1 MICAVVRAE
10 THAQAL
16 ADLADARKL
25 GADLAELRLDYLREP
40 IDLPRLLDAKPLPVL
55 ATLRP
60 VWEGGHFAGAEEE
73 RYAILE
79 RACLAGADY
88 VDVEFRNLRRFDPG
102 AAKLVLSYHD
112 FEKTP
117 EDVEAVFAAMAALN
131 PFLVKIA
138 CQARGTSDLIRLV
151 RLQKAAPRPSAII
164 AMGDFGEPLRILYA
178 RYGGRLTYAAI
189 RSGGE
194 SAPGQLTVEDLVRLF
209 QVKSMDASTSLYGV
223 IGNPVAHSKSPALF
237 NDVFKRL
244 GMNARYVRLKV
255 DDPGRIRELAEA
267 MELRGMSVTI
277 PHKQALMASLDEA
290 DEIAAGIGAANTVT
304 VKDGRLLGANTD
316 ILAAMEAIKDAAVRK
331 WSHGIY
337 GMRALVLGAGGVAR
351 AIAWGLKREAARV
364 TIANRT
370 FERGKAL
377 AEELGVECVR
387 WHELAA
393 AWAQIVVNGTS
404 VGMTPDVEASP
415 VDAALFGKDMVAMD
429 TVYTPRNTRFLRDA
443 QARGA
448 DVIDG
453 VEMFVRQANHQF
465 RLWTGRPLPTEIF
478 KEWKAKL

>member
-16 ADLADARKL
+16 ADLAEARRS
-25 GADLAELRLDYLREP
+25 GADLAELRLDFLREP

-60 VWEGGHFAGAEEE
+60 VWEGGHFSGSEEE
-73 RYAILE
+73 RTAILE
-79 RACLAGADY
+79 RACVVGADY
-88 VDVEFRNLRRFDPG
+88 VDVEFRRFRRFELG
-102 AAKLVLSYHD
+102 ATKLVLSYHD

-117 EDVEAVFAAMAALN
+117 EDVEATFDAMAALK
-131 PFLVKIA
+131 PAVVKIA
-138 CQARGTSDLIRLV
+138 CQARGTSDLLRLV
-151 RLQKAAPRPSAII
+151 RLQKARPGAAVI
-164 AMGDFGEPLRILYA
+164 AMGEFGEPLRVLYA
-178 RYGGRLTYAAI
+178 RYGGRLTYAAL

-194 SAPGQLTVEDLVRLF
+194 SAPGQLTVEELTRLF
-209 QVKSMDASTSLYGV
+209 QVKSMDASTSVYGV

-237 NDVFKRL
+237 NDLFKSL
-244 GMNARYVRLKV
+244 GMTARYVRLKV

-277 PHKQALMASLDEA
+277 PHKQAALAAADEA
-290 DEIAAGIGAANTVT
+290 EEIAKGIGAANTLT
-304 VKDGRLLGANTD
+304 AKGGKLFAANTD

-337 GMRALVLGAGGVAR
+337 GMRALVLGAGGVSR

-393 AWAQIVVNGTS
+393 ARAQIVVNGTS

-415 VDAALFGKDMVAMD
+415 VDASLFGKDTVAMD

-443 QARGA
+443 AARGA

-453 VEMFVRQANHQF
+453 VEMFLRQANHQF
-465 RLWTGRPLPTEIF
+465 KLWTGRPIPTEMY
-478 KEWKAKL
+478 KEWKARL

>member
-10 THAQAL
+10 THERAL
-16 ADLADARKL
+16 ADLAEARKL
-25 GADLAELRLDYLREP
+25 GADLAELRLDFLREP
-40 IDLPRLLDAKPLPVL
+40 LDLPRLLDRKPLPVL

-60 VWEGGHFAGAEEE
+60 VWEGGHFSGGEDE
-73 RYAILE
+73 RFAHLE

-88 VDVEFRNLRRFDPG
+88 VDVEFRKFRRFELG
-102 AAKLVLSYHD
+102 ATKLVLSWHD
-112 FEKTP
+112 FEGTP
-117 EDVEAVFAAMAALN
+117 ADVEATFAAMAALK
-131 PFLVKIA
+131 PHVVKIA

-151 RLQKAAPRPSAII
+151 KLQKANPGAAVI
-164 AMGDFGEPLRILYA
+164 AMGDFGEPLRVLYA

-223 IGNPVAHSKSPALF
+223 IGSPVAHSKSPLVF

-244 GMNARYVRLKV
+244 GMNSRYARIKV
-255 DDPGRIRELAEA
+255 DDPTLVKELIATL
-267 MELRGMSVTI
+267 ELSGLSVTL
-277 PHKQALMASLDEA
+277 PHKQAALKAADEA
-290 DEIAAGIGAANTVT
+290 DEIAAGSGAANTLAM
-304 VKDGRLLGANTD
+304 KNGRLLASNTD
-316 ILAAMEAIKDAAVRK
+316 IPAAMEAIKDAAVRK

-370 FERGKAL
+370 FDRGKAL

-393 AWAQIVVNGTS
+393 ARPQIIVNGTS

-415 VDAALFGKDMVAMD
+415 AEPALFGKDMVVMD
-429 TVYTPRNTRFLRDA
+429 TVYTPRQTRFLRDA

-448 DVIDG
+448 DVIEG
-453 VEMFVRQANHQF
+453 VEMFVRQANLQF
-465 RLWTGRPLPTEIF
+465 KTWTGRSIPTEIF
-478 KEWKAKL
+478 KEWKARL